1 MSEWSREEAQV
12 IKRCYATPEGRD
24 ALDLIVQRL
33 ALFYRSSFNPD
44 THVTAFNE
52 GRRFV
57 GSVLDELIHQPLDKF
72 QGMRDVHNNRVS
84 GLTDDGRPVSTTER
98 IERIAAG
105 FARASRRHE

>member
-1 MSEWSREEAQV
+1 VSQWTRDEAQL

-33 ALFYRSSFNPD
+33 ALYYQSSFNPD

-57 GSVLDELIHQPLDKF
+57 GKALDDMIHKPLSTF
-72 QGMRDVHNNRVS
+72 QGITDANHNRGR

-105 FARASRRHE
+105 LATTYRRT